1 MSSGLMLL
9 SSILVQH
16 SIVVVLMHASIL
28 PLYHH
33 LFCRCALPLVVPNSS
48 LALPL
53 VDFLSGRRVRK
64 QRPGTLAVVT
74 AVSAVVGSVAFVF
87 PVFERNKTHGSVDV
101 FISCIH
107 CSLSTAESVSQRI
120 TIAPCC
126 CPQNMIEPRP
136 AFAKK
141 GGAVTRVPP
150 TSRVALHA
158 CCRLRIILHVG
169 NGTSCCSRA
178 SCSSAS

>member
-1 MSSGLMLL
+1 MSSVFMQFL
-9 SSILVQH
+9 SKLVQH
-16 SIVVVLMHASIL
+16 SIVFVLMHASIL

-33 LFCRCALPLVVPNSS
+33 LFCRCALPLVVPTSS
-48 LALPL
+48 FAPL
-53 VDFLSGRRVRK
+53 LLDFLSGWRVRK
-64 QRPGTLAVVT
+64 QRPGMLAVVT
-74 AVSAVVGSVAFVF
+74 AASAVVGAEAFAL
-87 PVFERNKTHGSVDV
+87 PVFDRNKTHGSVDM
-101 FISCIH
+101 FISCTH
-107 CSLSTAESVSQRI
+107 CFLSSAESESQRT

-126 CPQNMIEPRP
+126 CPQNMIGPRP

-150 TSRVALHA
+150 TSRVALHT

-169 NGTSCCSRA
+169 NGMSCCSRA

>member
-1 MSSGLMLL
+1 MSSVFMQFL
-9 SSILVQH
+9 SKLVQH
-16 SIVVVLMHASIL
+16 SIVFVLMHASIL

-33 LFCRCALPLVVPNSS
+33 LFCLCALPLIVSTSS
-48 LALPL
+48 FAPLL

-64 QRPGTLAVVT
+64 QRPGTLAVVPAT
-74 AVSAVVGSVAFVF
+74 SAVVGAEVFVL
-87 PVFERNKTHGSVDV
+87 PVFDRNKTHGSVDM
-101 FISCIH
+101 FISSIH
-107 CSLSTAESVSQRI
+107 CSLSSAESVSQRT

-126 CPQNMIEPRP
+126 CPQNVTEPRP